1 MSRPLRIELPGG
13 FYHVTSRGDRRDDI
27 FLDDND
33 RLLWLDTFGNVC
45 ERFNWICHAYCL
57 MGNHYHIVIETVD
70 GNLSKGMRQ
79 LNGVY
84 TQQFNRRHARIGHV
98 FQGRYKG
105 ILVQKDA
112 YLLELGRY
120 VVLNPVRTQWVDDPD
135 DWPWSSFRAMSGEV
149 DCPAWLNRNGLLR
162 LFSWRRRPAIARYR
176 EFVQAGIGAP
186 RIWGA
191 LKNQIY
197 LGDEK
202 FVEQMQQSILFN
214 SNLDEVPSV
223 QHRPMTKPVDHYL
236 NHFKNPKEGMA
247 RAHLEGRHTLK
258 EVAQHFE
265 VHYST
270 VSRAVKA
277 FEAKSK
283 K

>member
-57 MGNHYHIVIETVD
+57 MGNHYHIVIETLD
-70 GNLSKGMRQ
+70 GDLSKGMRQ

-84 TQQFNRRHARIGHV
+84 TQQFNRKHARIGHV

-105 ILVQKDA
+105 ILVQKDS
-112 YLLELGRY
+112 YLLELSRY
-120 VVLNPVRTQWVDDPD
+120 VVLNPVRAQWINDPGE
-135 DWPWSSFRAMSGEV
+135 WLWSSYRAMIGEAP
-149 DCPAWLNRNGLLR
+149 CPDWLNRDALLK
-162 LFSWRRRPAIARYR
+162 LFGKRRKVAAARYR
-176 EFVQAGIGAP
+176 EFVLAGISAP
-186 RIWGA
+186 RIWRA

-197 LGDEK
+197 LGDDK
-202 FVEQMQQSILFN
+202 FVEQMQRSILFN
-214 SNLDEVPSV
+214 SNLDEVPGV
-223 QHRPMTKPVDHYL
+223 QHRPVAKPVDHYV
-236 NHFKNPKEGMA
+236 NRFKNRKEGMA

-258 EVAQHFE
+258 AVAQHFQ

-270 VSRAVKA
+270 VSRAVKL
-277 FEAKSK
+277 FEAKAK